1 MICEH
6 INASKIHT
14 YEGAEMK
21 IIDTNYQ
28 CNKCGEIL
36 TQDEYQNILTG
47 SCTNCGGQGYWF
59 DGHTNYKCPCIL
71 DED

>member
-36 TQDEYQNILTG
+36 TQD
-47 SCTNCGGQGYWF
+47 
-59 DGHTNYKCPCIL
+59 
-71 DED
+71 